1 MFKYL
6 RPAFIITFG
15 AILLL
20 GNSLSAQQPQGKII
34 SLDYKS
40 DKHHSLYPGTERNI
54 KVYVPEQYDG
64 SKPAC
69 LYVGLDGILCNAP
82 KVFDKLIAEGKMPV
96 TIGIF
101 VQPGVVYAKNKA
113 KATAEAYNSARKV
126 VRYNRSNEFD
136 YTDGR
141 FAEFLNNEIIPFV
154 ERKAVIEGKDIKIKI
169 SDNPNDRSIFG
180 LSSGGIAAFNAAWF
194 HPELFRRV
202 FSGVGTFVSM
212 RGGNDLQMLV
222 RKCEPKPLRIFLQ
235 DGSNDVWNA
244 TFGHWYEANQMLSTA
259 LDFAGYDTRY
269 DWSDGGHSVKRAAE
283 IFEDVMIWLWAD
295 YPAPIKAGITKNDFL
310 NKYIYKDEKSEPYG
324 NLSDNIKDKWK
335 VKFIDIEIKGNRLP
349 GVEEGDP
356 SSSSFLRLPYG
367 KNEEDVVFGI
377 NYKVNY
383 PDSSFTVYSL
393 PDLGF
398 SGWKNNWEDSFSNC
412 LWQVCSSWLDCG
424 ENAQRFYWLHSID
437 NKLIFKGPMA
447 FDSMG
452 NLFVLTNIGIQVCDQ
467 NGRVRFILD
476 IPEDLKIK
484 LEDWIGMQY
493 YSPHS
498 DYKPEKALWS
508 FSGFREGAE
517 VVLPDKWPK
526 KAERF
531 WMKIEEGQIIILEKC
546 QKENRYREFRRD
558 LNISPATKGQTP
570 KSQGQG

>member
-1 MFKYL
+1 
-6 RPAFIITFG
+6 
-15 AILLL
+15 
-20 GNSLSAQQPQGKII
+20 
-34 SLDYKS
+34 
-40 DKHHSLYPGTERNI
+40 
-54 KVYVPEQYDG
+54 
-64 SKPAC
+64 
-69 LYVGLDGILCNAP
+69 
-82 KVFDKLIAEGKMPV
+82 MPV

-101 VQPGVVYAKNKA
+101 VQPGVVYAKDKA

-154 ERKAVIEGKDIKIKI
+154 ERKAVIEDKDIKIKI

-269 DWSDGGHSVKRAAE
+269 DWSDGGHSVKRASE

-447 FDSMG
+447 FDSRG

-476 IPEDLKIK
+476 IPEILKIE
-484 LEDWIGMQY
+484 LEDWIGIQY
-493 YSPHS
+493 SSSHS
-498 DYKPEKALWS
+498 YDKPEKALWS
-508 FSGFREGAE
+508 YSGGREGY
-517 VVLPDKWPK
+517 VSSLPDTWP

>member
-82 KVFDKLIAEGKMPV
+82 KVFDKLIAEGKIPV

-101 VQPGVVYAKNKA
+101 VQPGVVYAKDKA

-310 NKYIYKDEKSEPYG
+310 NKYIYKDSLPVNDLTLTGKQAWQKAQQKDIVKAEP
-324 NLSDNIKDKWK
+324 NIY
-335 VKFIDIEIKGNRLP
+335 KFRTSTIYTA
-349 GVEEGDP
+349 
-356 SSSSFLRLPYG
+356 S
-367 KNEEDVVFGI
+367 
-377 NYKVNY
+377 Y
-383 PDSSFTVYSL
+383 PDSSFVVLSDY
-393 PDLGF
+393 PF
-398 SGWKNNWEDSFSNC
+398 RSNTPNGNY
-412 LWQVCSSWLDCG
+412 LWQGVGKNMQSA
-424 ENAQRFYWLHSID
+424 EFFQRFYWLHSFD
-437 NKLIFKGPMA
+437 NTPIIKGPLA
-447 FDSMG
+447 FDSKG
-452 NLFVLTNIGIQVCDQ
+452 NLFCLTNQGIQVFDQ
-467 NGRVRFILD
+467 NGRVRFILE
-476 IPEDLKIK
+476 IPDEVEATLKN
-484 LEDWIGMQY
+484 
-493 YSPHS
+493 
-498 DYKPEKALWS
+498 
-508 FSGFREGAE
+508 
-517 VVLPDKWPK
+517 
-526 KAERF
+526 ERTLHTLSLI
-531 WMKIEEGQIIILEKC
+531 IEEDKLIITDGTNLTFT
-546 QKENRYREFRRD
+546 RAF
-558 LNISPATKGQTP
+558 NISPALPGQTP

>member
-101 VQPGVVYAKNKA
+101 VQPGVVYDA
-113 KATAEAYNSARKV
+113 ARKV

-141 FAEFLNNEIIPFV
+141 FAEFINNEIIPFV
-154 ERKAVIEGKDIKIKI
+154 EKSTKIEGKDIKIKI

-180 LSSGGIAAFNAAWF
+180 LSSGGISAFNAAWF
-194 HPELFRRV
+194 HPEVFRRV

-212 RGGNDLQMLV
+212 RGGNDLQMFV

-269 DWSDGGHSVKRAAE
+269 DWSDGGHSVKRASE

-310 NKYIYKDEKSEPYG
+310 NKYIYKDSLPVNNLTLTGKQAWQKAQQKDIVKAEP
-324 NLSDNIKDKWK
+324 NIY
-335 VKFIDIEIKGNRLP
+335 KFRTSTIYTA
-349 GVEEGDP
+349 
-356 SSSSFLRLPYG
+356 S
-367 KNEEDVVFGI
+367 
-377 NYKVNY
+377 Y
-383 PDSSFTVYSL
+383 PDSSFVVLSDY
-393 PDLGF
+393 PF
-398 SGWKNNWEDSFSNC
+398 RSNTPNGNY
-412 LWQVCSSWLDCG
+412 LWQGVGKDMQ
-424 ENAQRFYWLHSID
+424 NAEFFQRFYWLHSFD
-437 NKLIFKGPMA
+437 NTAIVKGPMA
-447 FDSMG
+447 FDSKG
-452 NLFVLTNIGIQVCDQ
+452 NLFCLTNQGIQVFDQ
-467 NGRVRFILD
+467 NGRVRFILE
-476 IPEDLKIK
+476 IPDEVEATLK
-484 LEDWIGMQY
+484 D
-493 YSPHS
+493 
-498 DYKPEKALWS
+498 
-508 FSGFREGAE
+508 
-517 VVLPDKWPK
+517 
-526 KAERF
+526 ERTLHTLSLI
-531 WMKIEEGQIIILEKC
+531 IEEGKLIITDGTNLTFT
-546 QKENRYREFRRD
+546 RAF
-558 LNISPATKGQTP
+558 NISPALPGQTP

>member
-113 KATAEAYNSARKV
+113 KATAEAYNSAKKV
-126 VRYNRSNEFD
+126 IRYNRSNEFD

-367 KNEEDVVFGI
+367 KNEEDIVFGI

-398 SGWKNNWEDSFSNC
+398 SGWK
-412 LWQVCSSWLDCG
+412 
-424 ENAQRFYWLHSID
+424 
-437 NKLIFKGPMA
+437 A
-447 FDSMG
+447 FDDTKNRYAIINDYLDGAMEPFRQMQYTYYRSGLDQMSENTEQARNTIAESLNQLKEAREAKSLSSLPQIFTDYKSDELVSIFSG
-452 NLFVLTNIGIQVCDQ
+452 QGSAKESESIYDILFSINPSQ
-467 NGRVRFILD
+467 NTYW
-476 IPEDLKIK
+476 EKIK
-484 LEDWIGMQY
+484 Q
-493 YSPHS
+493 
-498 DYKPEKALWS
+498 
-508 FSGFREGAE
+508 
-517 VVLPDKWPK
+517 
-526 KAERF
+526 
-531 WMKIEEGQIIILEKC
+531 
-546 QKENRYREFRRD
+546 
-558 LNISPATKGQTP
+558 
-570 KSQGQG
+570 